1 MLEKN
6 NLKKHTT
13 RILQFPQKFLK
24 KKHLKLKKDKEIPV
38 RYGRTR
44 STKIFF
50 RSTIPQ
56 VSCA

>member
-13 RILQFPQKFLK
+13 RISQFPHKFLK
-24 KKHLKLKKDKEIPV
+24 KKTLKNLKKEIPV